1 VNCVAVAF
9 ARLGVGKGLWQY
21 LIIRSELRAALEKE
35 RERNRAFAA
44 HREGLPH
51 NAELM
56 DYEDGEGRKF
66 WIRKYG
72 QGASGADRPLPP
84 AVVVEL
90 GSASAVQVAP
100 IEGPKR
106 AG

>member
-1 VNCVAVAF
+1 VNCVAAAF
-9 ARLGVGKGLWQY
+9 ARLGAGKGLWQY

-66 WIRKYG
+66 CIRKYG
-72 QGASGADRPLPP
+72 QGGSRADRPVTP

-90 GSASAVQVAP
+90 SSIPAAQVPP
-100 IEGPKR
+100 IEGSKR
-106 AG
+106 AR

>member
-1 VNCVAVAF
+1 MNCVAAAF

-72 QGASGADRPLPP
+72 HGGSG

-90 GSASAVQVAP
+90 GSVPAVQVPP